1 MVSEH
6 LVLIKLL
13 YSNLFNVSYDDMN
26 IVYVFRLNRREKRFI
41 LIQKEIRYLIF
52 RYEHFEFRFIYI
64 YISCVYSLPFLVY
77 VIEIER

>member
-1 MVSEH
+1 MIND
-6 LVLIKLL
+6 LIKIRFNGIL
-13 YSNLFNVSYDDMN
+13 NVSYDDMN

-41 LIQKEIRYLIF
+41 LIQKEIRYISLH
-52 RYEHFEFRFIYI
+52 YEHFEFRFIYI